1 MDDVQKAKI
10 DAWSRDKARE
20 DEDVSLA
27 ELQPLN
33 SYARD
38 RYTFDRGLYLHA
50 LEPAWGF
57 GVVMARIADHT
68 GADIKVL
75 EGLIRSEVDRGDDAA
90 DDFLAYI

>member
-10 DAWSRDKARE
+10 DAWSRVKAQE
-20 DEDVSLA
+20 DDDVSPA

-50 LEPAWGF
+50 LDPTWGF
-57 GVVMARIADHT
+57 GVVMARIADYT
-68 GADIKVL
+68 GADTKAL

-90 DDFLAYI
+90 DDFLACI